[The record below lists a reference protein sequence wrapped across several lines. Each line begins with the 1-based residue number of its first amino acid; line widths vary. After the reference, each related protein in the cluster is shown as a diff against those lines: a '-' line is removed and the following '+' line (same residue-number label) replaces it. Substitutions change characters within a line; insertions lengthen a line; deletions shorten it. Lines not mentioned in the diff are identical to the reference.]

1 MLSSAIE
8 KSIEVRVPAR
18 TAYEQWSEFT
28 ELPRFMTWIKSAERL
43 DDSHVRWHA
52 QVAGK
57 ELEGEMEICERIPE
71 KRIAW
76 RSVSGPPNAG
86 VVTFHRL
93 SDDRA
98 KIMFQVDYEPMGVV
112 EKVCDRLGLAER
124 QIGRDLDRFKE
135 LIERRGVAA
144 GAWRGSVSPRES
156 APRARR

>member
-18 TAYEQWSEFT
+18 TAYDQWTQFT
-28 ELPRFMTWIKSAERL
+28 EFPRFMSWIKSAEQL
-43 DDSHVRWHA
+43 DARHVRWHA

-57 ELEGEMEICERIPE
+57 ELEGEMEICEQIPD

-93 SDDRA
+93 SDERS
-98 KIMFQVDYEPMGVV
+98 KIMLQVDYEPVGIV
-112 EKVCDRLGLAER
+112 EKVCDRLGLAQR
-124 QIGRDLDRFKE
+124 QIDRDLDRFKE
-135 LIERRGVAA
+135 LIEREERAT

-156 APRARR
+156 APRVRR